1 MKQSEK
7 KSGLGNYI
15 YKRRKRM
22 GLTQEKLAERLG
34 VSKSAVAKWETD
46 GGLPDRDNLRKL
58 SEVLSVP
65 VDDLH
70 KAIDGEKGAD
80 SPRSIN
86 VTSDIIAILEN
97 YGYKV
102 IQPGEAKEEE
112 NRRR

>member
-58 SEVLSVP
+58 SEVLGVP

-70 KAIDGEKGAD
+70 KAIDGEKGMD
-80 SPRSIN
+80 STRSIN
-86 VTSDIIAILEN
+86 VTPDIIAILEN

-102 IQPGEAKEEE
+102 IHPGEVKEEE